1 MHLHKTCHRRGTLAC
16 GRDAVLLRAQGIGE
30 AMHNAASFDS
40 STRKPKPVLPP
51 LSELSIEEENLR
63 SNLDALVSHTHRL
76 AVQFPKNG
84 GISECLQL
92 LKKARASISEED
104 EGWPSPDVKIDWVAF
119 GKTLKLRR
127 RTAKLGLK
135 ELADM
140 ADISASMI
148 RAVESAEKRPS
159 RNLLRS
165 LLMVPRLNLR
175 LDDIMGDN
183 SSDSVIP
190 TVWFAPHYDPRQ
202 MTIDLVS
209 QLNGAG
215 CSLEQTT
222 AYLDNQSAD
231 DWLTTCNT
239 AKYLAQFSDTSPI
252 DAIAKKIAGNCG
264 GGGIDII
271 AIGCGDAK
279 SEVKLVESLLA
290 QSKTHNIKDIR
301 LFLVDISHTL
311 LTVGYN
317 HAKVSLGAAVK
328 DLIALHGNF
337 HDLSQFPLFSH
348 ADRRNRCRVF
358 TMLGCTLVNL
368 DNEYKFFRDTMNAA
382 CPGDYFIADY
392 TKSYASSDEPEQIRA
407 LDPPLTTGVLET
419 HKVWLGGP
427 IRRYTKGA
435 NAIDFTIELNT
446 DCIVRGSYELV
457 FVANV
462 MMQEKDETRRF
473 VTWRVRRYDAAL
485 LEEGLARTG
494 WHTELCLPYGGNER
508 QKLNLMLLRKS
519 A

>member
-1 MHLHKTCHRRGTLAC
+1 
-16 GRDAVLLRAQGIGE
+16 
-30 AMHNAASFDS
+30 MHNAASFDS

-183 SSDSVIP
+183 SSDKVVP
-190 TVWFAPHYDPRQ
+190 TLWMAPQYDPRQ
-202 MTIDLVS
+202 LIVDLVTK
-209 QLNGAG
+209 LNGAG

-222 AYLDNQSAD
+222 AYLDYQSAD
-231 DWLTTCNT
+231 DWLTTCN
-239 AKYLAQFSDTSPI
+239 APKYLELFNNTSAFE
-252 DAIAKKIAGNCG
+252 AISKNIAENCG
-264 GGGIDII
+264 GGGLDII

-279 SEVKLVESLLA
+279 REVKLVERLVA
-290 QSKTHNIKDIR
+290 HTKTHNIKDVR
-301 LFLVDISHTL
+301 LFLIDISHTL
-311 LTVGYN
+311 LAAGHN
-317 HAKVSLGAAVK
+317 HAKASLGGSVK
-328 DLIALHGNF
+328 DIIALHGNF

-348 ADRRNRCRVF
+348 ADRRSRCRVF
-358 TMLGCTLVNL
+358 TLLGVTLVNL

-382 CPGDYFIADY
+382 SLNDYFVADY
-392 TKSYASSDEPEQIRA
+392 TKAYAPSDDVGQIRA
-407 LDPPLTTGVLET
+407 HDPPCTAGVLET
-419 HKVWLGGP
+419 HKKWLGGP

-435 NAIDFTIELNT
+435 GAIDFTVEINT
-446 DCIVRGSYELV
+446 DCIVKGSYELA
-457 FVANV
+457 FVAKV
-462 MMQEKDETRRF
+462 SIEGSDEQRRF
-473 VTWRVRRYDAAL
+473 VTLRVRRYDPEQ
-485 LEEGLARTG
+485 LEECLARTG